1 MRDEMRKTLDRLLL
15 EEENLTE
22 AHKKTPAA
30 RRLQASRGRLLAHI
44 RAAVYS
50 GNLALMIEAERMI
63 VEGDLERYTNS
74 KQMAASLNT
83 ALEEIAAIE
92 RQLKIVDDPA
102 QYKAVDQQYS
112 LRKNREKGLPL
123 DEARQALRSHHA
135 RLNNLDKSRLD
146 DEEKNI
152 LDARRLLIFT
162 AKTLYIKRQANT
174 LGIEPETD
182 TTEA

>member
-1 MRDEMRKTLDRLLL
+1 MQIESLGRLNRLLL
-15 EEENLTE
+15 AEEAFTMEV
-22 AHKKTPAA
+22 KKTGASK
-30 RRLQASRGRLLAHI
+30 RLINSRNGLLAHVQDVA
-44 RAAVYS
+44 R
-50 GNLALMIEAERMI
+50 G
-63 VEGDLERYTNS
+63 GDLELMVATEREIVKGDLNRYTNS

-92 RQLKIVDDPA
+92 RQLKIVDDTA

-112 LRKNREKGLPL
+112 LKKNREKGLPL

-146 DEEKNI
+146 DEEKGI
-152 LDARRLLIFT
+152 LDARRLLVFN

-174 LGIEPETD
+174 LGVESETE
-182 TTEA
+182 TAES

>member
-1 MRDEMRKTLDRLLL
+1 MQGEMRKTLDRLLF
-15 EEENLTE
+15 EEENLIE
-22 AHKKTPAA
+22 AHRDTTTGK
-30 RRLQASRGRLLAHI
+30 RLRKSRGRLLAHI
-44 RAAVYS
+44 RAVAHS
-50 GNLALMIEAERMI
+50 GDLALMIETERMI

-92 RQLKIVDDPA
+92 RQLKIVDDPK
-102 QYKAVDQQYS
+102 QYNAVDQQHS

-152 LDARRLLIFT
+152 LDARRLLVFN

-174 LGIEPETD
+174 LGIEPEND
-182 TTEA
+182 TIES